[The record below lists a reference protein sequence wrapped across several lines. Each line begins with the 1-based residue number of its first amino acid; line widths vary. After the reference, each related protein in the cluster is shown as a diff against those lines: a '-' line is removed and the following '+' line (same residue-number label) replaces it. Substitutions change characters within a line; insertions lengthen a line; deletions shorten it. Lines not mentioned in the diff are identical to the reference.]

1 MELLPRVDWKAFFR
15 NLYDKITKTDVFNHS
30 AQVAFYFSF
39 AFFPLLLFL
48 VSLFGLVLSST
59 EGLRAELYQYLAQI
73 MPSTAFDL
81 VHKTMDEIIQTSSSG
96 KLTLGLLVTLWSA
109 SAGVDRDGEASVVA
123 DEAAL
128 SYSDVPFHPVAG
140 DRPCGSD
147 CRLAAARNDRRYVW
161 LSDCFDMGAG
171 SASMGGDLSRNGFR
185 HCGRLQLAAEFQG
198 IQMGLDQ
205 SWGDRRDH
213 SVDSFD
219 QRIQDISSVFQFVQ

>member
-109 SAGVDRDGEASVVA
+109 SAGVDSLRDS
-123 DEAAL
+123 L
-128 SYSDVPFHPVAG
+128 NDV
-140 DRPCGSD
+140 
-147 CRLAAARNDRRYVW
+147 
-161 LSDCFDMGAG
+161 
-171 SASMGGDLSRNGFR
+171 
-185 HCGRLQLAAEFQG
+185 
-198 IQMGLDQ
+198 
-205 SWGDRRDH
+205 
-213 SVDSFD
+213 
-219 QRIQDISSVFQFVQ
+219 